1 MCNVPSCRC
10 TSSVASMCKFI
21 YRCVYTYTY
30 TVHICIPSWGV
41 PGFWDPSALLRWC
54 SGGAPLPMGV
64 KSPWHCPFGD
74 LVDYTG
80 GRCPDSSTT
89 ALQALE
95 LQLRRP
101 PHSYQFPVPLPGG
114 LRSLEIGRCCAL
126 DSCEPPSLIGCSQST
141 FGLILCG

>member
-1 MCNVPSCRC
+1 MHIR
-10 TSSVASMCKFI
+10 
-21 YRCVYTYTY
+21 
-30 TVHICIPSWGV
+30 VHVWGV

-101 PHSYQFPVPLPGG
+101 PLSYQFPVPLPGG

-126 DSCEPPSLIGCSQST
+126 DSCDTVANRMQSVDLRVDT
-141 FGLILCG
+141 LRMR